1 MFGRVRDRGRGRRD
15 AGSGAVLGL
24 LAGLAALPAAHGA
37 EAEGDLRLADGDGPK
52 SGRLE
57 VYLDGTW
64 GTVCD
69 DYFYQSEA
77 KVACRQLGHVN
88 ARRWHVSAGHLG
100 LIPDETTPIH
110 MDDVDCDGSE
120 TRLVDCTHKRLSNC
134 VHFEDVVLQCSDD
147 EEVDVAV
154 TSRWV
159 HEGSP
164 ARFRLTRRTSASAL
178 TVSVDVSETG
188 GMIDGAPPA
197 SVAFR
202 VGETERILEIPTADD
217 DLAELD
223 SLVTVGIAPGAGYGA
238 GDAGSA
244 KATVVDDDEPST
256 AVRLWLSPTRVS
268 EAAGPTAV
276 SVAAGLD
283 GARRTVPTTVTV
295 TVAGSA
301 DPGAVDFAPVPDFT
315 LTVPAGE
322 AYGSGTFTLTPVN
335 DAVAER
341 DETVTVS
348 GAADLPVGR
357 AAVSLRDNDGT
368 PRLTIKGSERSED
381 DPGSLDYVVTLA
393 PASVSVVTVDYRT
406 YDTPQVWPPPAHRL
420 AQAGEDF
427 AFQRGTLTFAPGETS
442 KTIGVEV
449 LADLVD
455 EPVEAVIVTMD
466 ADPVNA
472 LFEYHVPRDP
482 QCPWDICGNLCC
494 TCGTILDDDPTELS
508 IGDASASE
516 SASHME
522 FEVGIGVPT
531 DVPVSFTYA
540 TGDGTATA
548 GEDYRAAS
556 GSLTIPAG
564 ALRRTIRIELDDDDR
579 DEPDEESFTVTLT
592 DPVGATLS
600 RDVGIGTILDD
611 DEAKFSVTGGT
622 GVEGG
627 VLDFRVTLSALRSR
641 AATVYYETKNPR
653 YLDLLFDGATAFGGV
668 DYRPRGGTLTFAPG
682 ESSRI
687 VPVVLLDDDLDE
699 PAETFGFV
707 LLSPTA
713 AGIAENAGI
722 ADPVAYGTIID
733 NDDPPAVSVGDASG
747 VEGGTARFPVRLD
760 AASGFEV
767 AVRYATRDGTA
778 TAGGDY
784 EPASGTLTFAPGTT
798 ARTVT
803 VMLRDDTRD
812 EPEETFS
819 VRLSEPVN
827 AGLGRATA
835 DGAIVDDDD
844 PPAVSIAAATG
855 REGGPVAF
863 RVGLGEASGRGVT
876 VAYATS
882 DGTAVAGE
890 DYGPASGTLT
900 FAPGTTA
907 RTVTVLLHGDA
918 RDEPEETFSVTLSA
932 PVNAVLGEATAAGVI
947 VDDDDPPVLSAAD
960 GSGVEGGVVVF
971 GVDVVGEGSR
981 AATVSYATE
990 DVTAVAGV
998 DYEAAS
1004 GTLTIA
1010 PGDASA
1016 TITVA
1021 LLDDDLDEPAE
1032 TFTVVLSSASHATV
1046 GRARAAGTIL
1056 DDDGAP
1062 QLSVAD
1068 ARGAEG
1074 GAAAFAVTLAG
1085 STSLAVTVAYA
1096 TADGTAVA
1104 GVDYE
1109 AASGTLT
1116 FAPDDASATVS
1127 VALLADG
1134 VDEAEETFALE
1145 LSAPANA
1152 TLAVSSA
1159 AGVIGDADPPPA
1171 LSVAD
1176 ARGAE
1181 GGAAAFA
1188 VTLAGSTSLAV
1199 TVGYATA
1206 DGTAVAGGD
1215 YGAASGT
1222 LTFAPGDASAT
1233 VAVALLA
1240 DGVDEAEETFAL
1252 ELSAAANATL
1262 AVAAAAGVI
1271 EDADAPPALSV
1282 ADARGAEG
1290 GAAAFAVTLAGSTE
1304 RLAVTVS
1311 YATSDGTARAGG
1323 DYGAVSGTLTFAP
1336 GEATATVSVALLAD
1350 GVDEPEETFAL
1361 QLSSPSNATLAAAA
1375 AVGTIADAD
1384 GRPVLSVAGGRGAEG
1399 GPAAFAV
1406 TLAGTTTRRVT
1417 VAYATADGTAVAGAD
1432 YVAASGTLTLAPGE
1446 TRRTLSVALLDDAA
1460 DEPEER
1466 FALALSSPAHAVLGT
1481 ASATWTIIDDDP
1493 AGKAPTRGRVL
1504 LFEPAAHPVRQGF
1517 VRVINHTAS
1526 SGEIL
1531 VEAIDDAGARFGPV
1545 ALALGAGAATHFN
1558 SDDLETGNAAK
1569 GLPAGVGPP
1578 GEGVWRLELSS
1589 ELDVEV
1595 LSYARTAD
1603 GFVTALHD
1611 TAPAAAGVH
1620 RAVFLNPGGNVD
1632 QVSRLRLV
1640 NPGAADAVVTITGV
1654 DDAGAES
1661 GVVAVE
1667 VPAGAS
1673 RERTAAELESG
1684 AGVAGA
1690 LGAGEGK
1697 WRLRL
1702 SSDRPVAV
1710 LSLIE
1715 SPTGNLTNLSTLPRN
1730 AGRAADSHAVPL
1742 FPSAADV
1749 AGRQGFVRV
1758 ANRSAAAAAVRVE
1771 AFDRTDWA
1779 YAAVTLSVAAGGVA
1793 SFNSDDLELGNAAKG
1808 LDGGTG
1814 AGDGDWWLELSGGG
1828 DLGVWSYVRT
1838 RDGFLTSMHDAAPAT
1853 AAGVHRVVFFNPAR
1867 NVDQV
1872 SVLWLVNP
1880 GDAAAAVAVT
1890 GVDDAGA
1897 SPGTA
1902 VRTTVPAGSSRRLT
1916 SAELETGVSAAVD
1929 DGALGEGVGKWRL
1942 RVESDRPIR
1951 VMSLLENP
1959 TGHLT
1964 NLSTAPGR
1972 GATDGPIP

>member
-1 MFGRVRDRGRGRRD
+1 MRMRGFAGRRGRRRRD
-15 AGSGAVLGL
+15 GRRPGAALGL

-37 EAEGDLRLADGDGPK
+37 DGDLRLADGVEPK

-57 VYLDGTW
+57 VYLDGAW

-69 DYFYQSEA
+69 DYFGEPEA
-77 KVACRQLGHVN
+77 KVACRQLGYVN
-88 ARRWHVSAGHLG
+88 ADRWVGAGLVFLDG
-100 LIPDETTPIH
+100 DESTPIH

-120 TRLVDCTHKRLSNC
+120 ARLVDCAHRRLSNC
-134 VHFEDVVLQCSDD
+134 LHFEDLVLYCSDD
-147 EEVDVAV
+147 VEVGV
-154 TSRWV
+154 TVVSPWV

-164 ARFRLTRRTSASAL
+164 ARFRLTRRASASAL
-178 TVSVDVSETG
+178 TVSVAVSETG
-188 GMIDGAPPA
+188 GMIDGAPPT
-197 SVAFR
+197 SVTFPAGVTAR
-202 VGETERILEIPTADD
+202 DLDIATEDD
-217 DLAELD
+217 DIPEPD
-223 SLVTVGIAPGAGYGA
+223 SAVTVRVVPGAGYQA
-238 GDAGSA
+238 GDAESA
-244 KATVVDDDEPST
+244 TARVVDDDEAST

-268 EAAGPTAV
+268 EADGPTPV
-276 SVAAGLD
+276 SVSAGLD
-283 GARRTVPTTVTV
+283 GARRAVPTTVTV
-295 TVAGSA
+295 TVAGSVG
-301 DPGAVDFAPVPDFT
+301 PGAVDFAPVPDFT
-315 LTVPAGE
+315 LTVAAGE
-322 AYGSGTFTLTPVN
+322 AYGAGTFTLTPED
-335 DAVAER
+335 DAVAEHH
-341 DETVTVS
+341 ETVTVS
-348 GAADLPVGR
+348 GAARDLDVT
-357 AAVSLRDNDGT
+357 AATLALRDDEGT
-368 PRLTIKGSERSED
+368 PRLTIEGSESFED
-381 DPGSLDYVVTLA
+381 DPGPLDYVVTLA
-393 PASVSVVTVDYRT
+393 PASVSTVTVDYWTDANLRAA
-406 YDTPQVWPPPAHRL
+406 PPPAYRL

-427 AFQRGTLTFAPGETS
+427 EPLRATLTFAPGETS
-442 KTIGVEV
+442 RTVGVEV
-449 LADLVD
+449 LPDLVD
-455 EPVEAVIVTMD
+455 EPVEAVVVTLGN
-466 ADPVNA
+466 PVNA
-472 LFEYHVPRDP
+472 LFEYRVSRDP
-482 QCPWDICGNLCC
+482 QCWWDICGSLCC
-494 TCGTILDDDPTELS
+494 ACGTILDDDPAELS
-508 IGDASASE
+508 IRDASASE
-516 SASHME
+516 GDSHME
-522 FEVGIGVPT
+522 FEVELGAPT
-531 DVPVSFTYA
+531 DVPVSFSYA
-540 TGDGTATA
+540 TSDGTALA

-564 ALRRTIRIELDDDDR
+564 LQRRTIRIRLDDDDR

-600 RDVGIGTILDD
+600 REVGTGKIRDD
-611 DEAKFSVTGGT
+611 DTAKFSVAGATA
-622 GVEGG
+622 VEGA
-627 VLDFRVTLSALRSR
+627 VLEFRVTLSTVRIR
-641 AATVYYETKNPR
+641 PATVYYETR
-653 YLDLLFDGATAFGGV
+653 DGTALAGE
-668 DYRPRGGTLTFAPG
+668 DYRAVSGTLTFAPD
-682 ESSRI
+682 ESGRI
-687 VPVVLLDDDLDE
+687 VPVALLDDDRDE
-699 PAETFGFV
+699 PPETFGVV
-707 LLSPTA
+707 LLSPT
-713 AGIAENAGI
+713 NAGI
-722 ADPVAYGTIID
+722 ARPDAYGTIID
-733 NDDPPAVSVGDASG
+733 DDDPPAMSVGAASG
-747 VEGGTARFPVRLD
+747 VEGDTLRFPVRLD
-760 AASGFEV
+760 AASAFAVEV
-767 AVRYATRDGTA
+767 DYETRDLA
-778 TAGGDY
+778 AVAGEDY
-784 EPASGTLTFAPGTT
+784 GEISGTLTFAPGAT
-798 ARTVT
+798 ARMLTVA
-803 VMLRDDTRD
+803 LLDDALD
-812 EPEETFS
+812 EPEETFAVTLWS
-819 VRLSEPVN
+819 SINANLALSAAE
-827 AGLGRATA
+827 GT
-835 DGAIVDDDD
+835 IIDDDE
-844 PPAVSIAAATG
+844 PPRVLIGAATG
-855 REGGPVAF
+855 REGSSVAF
-863 RVGLGEASGRGVT
+863 WVGLGAASGREVT
-876 VAYATS
+876 VAFATQ

-890 DYGPASGTLT
+890 DYEPVSGTLT
-900 FAPGTTA
+900 FEPGVA
-907 RTVTVLLHGDA
+907 NRSVSVPLLDDDI
-918 RDEPEETFSVTLSA
+918 DEPEETFAVVLSSATNATVDAARVTGRIL
-932 PVNAVLGEATAAGVI
+932 
-947 VDDDDPPVLSAAD
+947 DDDDPPAFSVAD

-971 GVDVVGEGSR
+971 DVDLRGESSR
-981 AATVSYATE
+981 AATVAYATE
-990 DVTAVAGV
+990 DVTAVAGG
-998 DYEAAS
+998 DYEAVS
-1004 GTLTIA
+1004 GTLTFA
-1010 PGDASA
+1010 PG
-1016 TITVA
+1016 VA
-1021 LLDDDLDEPAE
+1021 NQPVSVTLLDDDLDEPAE
-1032 TFTVVLSSASHATV
+1032 SFAVVLSSATDATV
-1046 GRARAAGTIL
+1046 DRARAAGTIL

-1062 QLSVAD
+1062 QLSVRGASGPEGGTAAFAVTLAGSTSLAVTVSYATSDGTAVAGVDYRAASGTLTFAPGDASATVAVALLADGVDEPEETFALELASAANATLAVAGAAGVIEDADAPPALSVAD

-1074 GAAAFAVTLAG
+1074 GTAAFAVTLAG

-1096 TADGTAVA
+1096 TSDGTAVA
-1104 GVDYE
+1104 GGDYV
-1109 AASGTLT
+1109 AASGALT
-1116 FAPDDASATVS
+1116 FAPGDAAATV
-1127 VALLADG
+1127 VVRLLADG
-1134 VDEAEETFALE
+1134 VDEPEETFALQ
-1145 LSAPANA
+1145 LSAAANA
-1152 TLAVSSA
+1152 TLAVASA
-1159 AGVIGDADPPPA
+1159 AGAIGDADPPPA

-1188 VTLAGSTSLAV
+1188 VTIAGSTSRAV

-1206 DGTAVAGGD
+1206 DGTAVAGVD
-1215 YGAASGT
+1215 YEAASGA
-1222 LTFAPGDASAT
+1222 LTFAPGDAA
-1233 VAVALLA
+1233 
-1240 DGVDEAEETFAL
+1240 
-1252 ELSAAANATL
+1252 
-1262 AVAAAAGVI
+1262 
-1271 EDADAPPALSV
+1271 
-1282 ADARGAEG
+1282 
-1290 GAAAFAVTLAGSTE
+1290 
-1304 RLAVTVS
+1304 
-1311 YATSDGTARAGG
+1311 
-1323 DYGAVSGTLTFAP
+1323 
-1336 GEATATVSVALLAD
+1336 ATVSVALLAD

-1361 QLSSPSNATLAAAA
+1361 RLSSPANATLAAAA

-1399 GPAAFAV
+1399 GTAAFAV
-1406 TLAGTTTRRVT
+1406 ALAGSTDRRVT
-1417 VAYATADGTAVAGAD
+1417 VAYATADGTAVAGVD

-1466 FALALSSPAHAVLGT
+1466 FALALSSPAHASLGT
-1481 ASATWTIIDDDP
+1481 ATATWTIVDDDP
-1493 AGKAPTRGRVL
+1493 AAKAPTRGRVL

-1640 NPGAADAVVTITGV
+1640 NPGAADAVVTIAGV
-1654 DDAGAES
+1654 DDAGAAS
-1661 GVVAVE
+1661 GVVSVE

-1673 RERTAAELESG
+1673 RERTAAQLESG

-1730 AGRAADSHAVPL
+1730 AGRAAGSHAVPL
-1742 FPSAADV
+1742 FPSAADA

-1758 ANRSAAAAAVRVE
+1758 ANRSPSAAAVRIE
-1771 AFDRTDWA
+1771 AFDRTAWA

-1793 SFNSDDLELGNAAKG
+1793 SFNSDDLELGSTAKG

-1890 GVDDAGA
+1890 GVDDAGV